1 LVLVHIGDFAISK
14 NRPLDAIA
22 AFEQLVDEYP
32 YSEYAPEAYLNLR
45 DLYSKMIRSPLHD
58 QESTKLAMN
67 YYEDFLILYPNHED
81 DANAQEAHD
90 LMTIR
95 LAESKLAIGEFYFN
109 ARNNGKTAIIMYN
122 KTAHFLPG
130 SQIEHSAREK
140 IAYIKAG
147 NLPKAIPV
155 DFLFGRYQRPS
166 DEQLIDSL
174 VRNEVE
180 EGLDFQNDL
189 IHMNIDSNFDRESIL
204 ESRDRKIK
212 PDESFKKIVPNKEF

>member
-1 LVLVHIGDFAISK
+1 LT
-14 NRPLDAIA
+14 
-22 AFEQLVDEYP
+22 
-32 YSEYAPEAYLNLR
+32 
-45 DLYSKMIRSPLHD
+45 LY
-58 QESTKLAMN
+58 T
-67 YYEDFLILYPNHED
+67 NHEN
-81 DANAQEAHD
+81 AVNAQEAHD

-95 LAESKLAIGEFYFN
+95 LAENKLAIGDFYFN

-147 NLPKAIPV
+147 NLPKATPV
-155 DFLFGRYQRPS
+155 DLLFGRYQRPS

-174 VRNEVE
+174 VRTERKEVE

-189 IHMNIDSNFDRESIL
+189 IHINTDSNSDRESIL
-204 ESRDRKIK
+204 ESIDRKIK
-212 PDESFKKIVPNKEF
+212 PDGSFIKIGPNKEF